1 MKTIT
6 EIKKIGKGNRYYL
19 FVDDENLGV
28 FEAEVLARH
37 CLKTGQTFDDKFFD
51 DLLIENGDFAC
62 FNRGLALLSKA
73 MKTETLLRDYLKEK
87 KYPLSCIEK
96 AINKLKDYGY
106 IDDKAYAE
114 NYISLNSSAKSKR
127 KIKYELLSKGVESEI
142 IDNLLIDNFND
153 EDELNLCKKLGLK
166 FMKNREIDLANKQKF
181 YNHLAGKGFNFQMIA
196 NAWEEITSDRN

>member
-73 MKTETLLRDYLKEK
+73 MKTEKLLRDYLKEK

-114 NYISLNSSAKSKR
+114 NYISINSISKSKR
-127 KIKYELLSKGVESEI
+127 KIKYELISKGVEIEI
-142 IDNLLIDNFND
+142 IENLLNDNFND